1 MMVYDYDLI
10 WEEIIETAGNS
21 PDIALLWV
29 SVRACVRVTHMCV
42 QWVE

>member
-10 WEEIIETAGNS
+10 WEELIETAGNS
-21 PDIALLWV
+21 PDIALGE
-29 SVRACVRVTHMCV
+29 RACVRVTHMCV